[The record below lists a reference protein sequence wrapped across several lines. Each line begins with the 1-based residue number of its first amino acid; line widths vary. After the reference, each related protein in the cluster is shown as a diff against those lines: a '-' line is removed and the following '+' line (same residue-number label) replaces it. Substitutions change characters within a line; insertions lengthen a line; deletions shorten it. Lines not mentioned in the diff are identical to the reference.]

1 VLSFIDGQRMLYGTY
16 SFCVPV
22 LVCVGCPVGCVRCD
36 YGGAHYFTIL
46 VLITG
51 ITMYYHVFAECGS
64 HGSALTVEMVGFLS
78 VGVCVCV
85 GISRLLTE

>member
-1 VLSFIDGQRMLYGTY
+1 MGRECVTVLTVFA
-16 SFCVPV
+16 V
-22 LVCVGCPVGCVRCD
+22 LAWLMCVGCTVGCVHCD

-64 HGSALTVEMVGFLS
+64 HSSALTVDMVGFLS
-78 VGVCVCV
+78 VGCLCVLAYL
-85 GISRLLTE
+85 GH